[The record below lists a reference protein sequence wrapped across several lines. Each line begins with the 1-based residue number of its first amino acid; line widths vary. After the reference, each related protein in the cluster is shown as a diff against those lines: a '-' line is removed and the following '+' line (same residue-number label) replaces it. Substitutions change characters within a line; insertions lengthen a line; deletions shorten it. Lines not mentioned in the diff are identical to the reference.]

1 MLKKLKLTALTRSLP
16 VEFTLVERAVE
27 EGEEPKRPRYRMSV
41 SSETPV
47 PRWFGLEVL
56 KHSRAAIDLS
66 RAKKGLAVRDTHY
79 GDQVGIAEEWQVADD
94 RKLYCEIE
102 FSENDRPQEIERD
115 VKAGIRRGVSLRYIP
130 EKVRLAKR
138 GENGAPDEYEVTRWM
153 PIHVAF
159 EPDPADVNV
168 GVGRST
174 TEEEFSVDI
183 EGATPEEERSM
194 PCTKCDK
201 IHEGACAVAAAPS
214 GAATATADRSA
225 SPSSP
230 APRVEVTGGAAV
242 DRNKEI
248 AEIVRL
254 CASHG
259 VSERAP
265 EFIERGLNEDQVSRE
280 ILKAKHTSGA
290 ATPASEAVSPGRLPD
305 LGKDAGRY
313 SFRRAILAAT
323 GEGKLEGIEKEMHD
337 EIRANMPAKYV
348 DRGGVLVPQEFH
360 PLSPQAILDRAYE
373 MMFGHARD
381 RALDSKTVGGASELV
396 FDQYGGLIPLLR
408 NNAVVMDM
416 GAQVL
421 TGLTAPIVFSK
432 QTGAADVQWVGEN
445 QGVDVP
451 ETQPTT
457 GLVTLSPQTMIGA
470 SSFSRQLLVLNTES
484 AERMVRNDLVKGH
497 GLKIDRA
504 AYHGLGSAGEPQ
516 GIYRA
521 PDVLAEAMGGA
532 GTWAKIVNMTA
543 QVADQNALDGTLG
556 WVAQTLLA
564 GRYMTIPK
572 DASAANSGWLWEGGN
587 IKEGL
592 LAGFR
597 ARSTSQLSKVMNG
610 SDAVGGSSYGL
621 IFGNWADLIIGL
633 WGAMEI
639 IPDPYA
645 KKRQGMIEIA
655 SFQMASQVIRHGQS
669 FCKATGATLA

>member
-1 MLKKLKLTALTRSLP
+1 MSKKLKLTALTRSLP

-27 EGEEPKRPRYRMSV
+27 EGEEQKRPRYRMSV

-56 KHSRAAIDLS
+56 KHSRSAIDLT

-79 GDQVGIAEEWQVADD
+79 GDQVGIAEEWQVGDD
-94 RKLYCEIE
+94 RRLYCEIE
-102 FSENDRPQEIERD
+102 FSENARPQEIERD
-115 VKAGIRRGVSLRYIP
+115 VKAGIRRGVSLRYVP
-130 EKVRLAKR
+130 EKMKPTKR
-138 GENGAPDEYEVTRWM
+138 GQNGEPDEYEVTRWM

-168 GVGRST
+168 GVGRNSA
-174 TEEEFSVDI
+174 EEEFSVEI
-183 EGATPEEERSM
+183 EGDEPEGVRSM
-194 PCTKCDK
+194 PCTKCNLT
-201 IHEGACAVAAAPS
+201 HEGACATTAAP
-214 GAATATADRSA
+214 ATTTATADRSA
-225 SPSSP
+225 TPASP
-230 APRVEVTGGAAV
+230 APRLEVVGGSAV

-248 AEIVRL
+248 ASIVRL

-259 VSERAP
+259 VSERAA
-265 EFIERGLNEDQVSRE
+265 EFIELGYTEDRVSSE
-280 ILKAKHTSGA
+280 ILKLKHTSGQA
-290 ATPASEAVSPGRLPD
+290 APASEAVGRLPD

-373 MMFGHARD
+373 MMFGARE
-381 RALDSKTVGGASELV
+381 RSLDSKTVGGASELV

-421 TGLTAPIVFSK
+421 TGLTAPIVFTK

-445 QGVDVP
+445 PGSDVP
-451 ETQPTT
+451 ETQPST

-497 GLKIDRA
+497 ALKVDRA

-521 PDVLAEAMGGA
+521 PDVLAKAIGGA
-532 GTWAKIVNMTA
+532 ADWAEIVDMTA

-592 LAGFR
+592 MAGFR
-597 ARSTSQLSKVMNG
+597 ARSTSQLSKVMSG

-645 KKRQGMIEIA
+645 KKKQGMIEIA

-669 FCKATGATLA
+669 FCKGTGATLA